1 MLFYRRNVMAA
12 KKGGLIERLIV
23 GSEKSEG
30 YARASLPSNRWE
42 LFWDIFKG
50 RFWKLILIN
59 LLMLVFFLPLFAF
72 LLFRSGTIA
81 GFSIQSPYSQCFGVG
96 YQSVNS
102 YVGFQEKI
110 IANVNLNLGVF
121 LPIAC
126 LIASIG
132 IAGGAY
138 VIRNMVWTE
147 GIFVANDFWRGI
159 KLNIKNMLLIALC
172 YSLLLY
178 IGILSISFSNLQY
191 QIGSG
196 KKWLIIISH
205 AITYISLGLF
215 TVMMLHMITMSETYV
230 VPFFKLVKNAFLFS
244 IGLLP
249 QNLFFIAIGFLPV
262 LLISFGG
269 FIASIGYML
278 ILFIW
283 FAVFMLIWTDYC
295 QWAYDKFINDKVE
308 GAKKNRGIYE
318 KVKASDAKAIAQYKE
333 QLAMFGTSTLASR
346 PIKPITDEEI
356 TIAELPQSFNRDDI
370 LKLNKSKEEMYEDN
384 RKYVEE
390 HKNDPIYIQAEEE
403 KTKLTEEEQ
412 KRKERIEKAKKE
424 LSKRNKK

>member
-1 MLFYRRNVMAA
+1 MAQ

-50 RFWKLILIN
+50 RFWKLVIVN
-59 LLMLVFFLPLFAF
+59 FLMLIFFLPLFAF
-72 LLFRSGTIA
+72 LLFRSGTIV
-81 GFSIQSPYSQCFGVG
+81 GYSIQSPYSQCFGVG
-96 YQSVNS
+96 YQSVSS
-102 YVGFQEKI
+102 YVGFPEKI
-110 IANVNLNLGVF
+110 IANVNLNIGLF
-121 LPIAC
+121 LPVVC

-132 IAGGAY
+132 VAGGAY

-159 KLNIKNMLLIALC
+159 KLNIKNMLLIALV

-178 IGILSISFSNLQY
+178 IGILSISFSNMQY
-191 QIGSG
+191 QVGGG
-196 KKWLIIISH
+196 KKWLIFISQ
-205 AITYISLGLF
+205 AITYISLGVF
-215 TVMMLHMITMSETYV
+215 TVMMLHMITMSETYI
-230 VPFFKLVKNAFLFS
+230 VPFVKLVKNAFLFTV
-244 IGLLP
+244 GLLP
-249 QNLFFIAIGFLPV
+249 QNVFFIAIGLIPL
-262 LLISFGG
+262 LLIQFSG

-283 FAVFMLIWTDYC
+283 LSVFLLMWTDYC

-318 KVKASDAKAIAQYKE
+318 KIKASDSKAIEQYRE
-333 QLAMFGTSTLASR
+333 QLAIYGNSSLSSR

-356 TIAELPQSFNRDDI
+356 TIAELPESFNRDDI
-370 LKLNKSKEEMYEDN
+370 LKLNKSKEELYEDN

-390 HKNDPIYIQAEEE
+390 HKNDPEFIKAEEE
-403 KTKLTEEEQ
+403 KQKLSEEEK
-412 KRKERIEKAKKE
+412 KRQERIENAKRE